1 MPSKLKVDQLET
13 TGGSGTVETLNNL
26 KVYGNLDY
34 TGTLTNNGAPF
45 TTLPTQN
52 DATRGSY
59 LVSDGASGAF
69 WAYPGGSTGAS
80 SPLSGTY
87 RYWSIYTHGFLAGG
101 YKGSQ
106 PWRSVNKTWHNTDVT
121 IYCGEQ
127 LDRAAAYLD
136 GTFSHW
142 NAYVHGCVD
151 SFSGNASHTS
161 SYNLHNGVL
170 RQRGDGTFSQY
181 TYGYD
186 GDNPAAVMGY
196 NTAGGW
202 NMSVAR
208 DYHSCATNII
218 GEAGYI
224 TGGGSSATDKMHFP
238 TEIMYTTT
246 GSPSAAS
253 MTSGC
258 GQEFRGWFNIAGTQC
273 YITYSNDAWT
283 NQAFCGGD
291 AWSKFLPSKWGFFYA
306 GTGNNVT
313 TPIRKVN
320 GITGANLSDFNKIR
334 AVGEENYQMGQ
345 DWGYM
350 LGNYDNQQNNHSVKF
365 TYATDAQ
372 TTMGP
377 ATRPKG
383 HYGQSSGACSSA
395 AASVT
400 ATRAL

>member
-1 MPSKLKVDQLET
+1 MSSKIKVDFLET
-13 TGGSGTVETLNNL
+13 LSG
-26 KVYGNLDY
+26 
-34 TGTLTNNGAPF
+34 TGTLTSNNSISVTGDINFSGSLLQNGYPF
-45 TTLPTQN
+45 VTLPTQT
-52 DATRGSY
+52 DATRGAY
-59 LVSDGASGAF
+59 LVSDGNTGAF

-87 RYWSIYTHGFLAGG
+87 RYWSIYTHGFIAGG

-127 LDRAAAYLD
+127 IDRAASYLD
-136 GTFSHW
+136 GTFSHY
-142 NAYVHGCVD
+142 NGYVHGTVN
-151 SFSGNASHTS
+151 SFSGNSSHTS
-161 SYNLHNGVL
+161 SYNLHNGVM
-170 RQRGDGTFSQY
+170 RQFGDGTFSPH

-186 GDNPAAVMGY
+186 GDDPKAVMGY

-202 NMSVAR
+202 DMSVGR

-224 TGGGSSATDKMHFP
+224 TGGGSSATNKMHFP
-238 TEIMYTTT
+238 TEIMYTTN
-246 GSPSAAS
+246 GSPSGAS

-283 NQAFCGGD
+283 NQTFCGGD

-334 AVGEENYQMGQ
+334 SVGEENYEMGQ

-350 LGNYDNQQNNHSVKF
+350 LGNYDGQHNNHTVKF

-372 TTMGP
+372 TTMGA

-395 AASVT
+395 AATVT

>member
-13 TGGSGTVETLNNL
+13 TGGAGNLESLNNL
-26 KVYGNLDY
+26 KIYGNLDY
-34 TGTLTNNGAPF
+34 TGALTNNGVPF
-45 TTLPTQN
+45 TTLPTQT
-52 DATRGSY
+52 DATRGTY
-59 LVSDGASGAF
+59 LVSDGSNGAF
-69 WAYPGGSTGAS
+69 WAYPGG
-80 SPLSGTY
+80 PSGTSSTFTGY
-87 RYWSIYTHGFLAGG
+87 RYRTIFTHGFLAGG

-136 GTFSHW
+136 GTFSDY
-142 NAYVHGCVD
+142 NGYVHGTVD
-151 SFSGNASHTS
+151 SFSGSSSHTS
-161 SYNLHNGVL
+161 SYNLHNGVM
-170 RQRGDGTFSQY
+170 RQRGDGTFSPH

-186 GDNPAAVMGY
+186 GDNPNAVMGY
-196 NTAGGW
+196 GTAGGW
-202 NMSVAR
+202 DMSVAR
-208 DYHSCATNII
+208 DYHSCATDMVN
-218 GEAGYI
+218 GAGYT
-224 TGGGSSATDKMHFP
+224 TGGGSSATDKMHFA

-258 GQEFRGWFNIAGTQC
+258 GQEFRGWFSIAGTNC
-273 YITYSNDAWT
+273 YITFANDTWT
-283 NQAFCGGD
+283 SQSFCGGD
-291 AWSKFLPSKWGFFYA
+291 GWSKFLPSKWGFFYA
-306 GTGNNVT
+306 GTGANVT

-320 GITGANLSDFNKIR
+320 GITGANLADFSKVR

-365 TYATDAQ
+365 TYATDVQ
-372 TTMGP
+372 TTMGA

-395 AASVT
+395 AATVT
-400 ATRAL
+400 ATRTL